1 MTRFDTLP
9 SVKSELDGAEIED
22 TGGSGLPTSELATN
36 MTPSIR
42 RKKVGVGVLI
52 GAGAFSMTVAALLPT
67 YTAGQ
72 LKKLPLDVEFAT
84 ISHAT
89 EADVLDVVD
98 TASGKPTTDHG
109 VPVQVEVY
117 VTSEDPSDAD
127 LTTLQAA
134 SRITRTDTPGPASLI
149 SASVDRV
156 SLNRKTALP
165 VSDPV
170 PTTLTA
176 SGRPPVETP
185 REGLQYKFPFG
196 TQKTSYPYYD
206 GTARQTRPINFVDED
221 RVIDGTR
228 LYHFRQQVGPVNLGE
243 SIGKDATLTLPA
255 SSWGLPGDTPFTM
268 NLFYATT
275 RDVWV
280 EPVSGAMV
288 AVEEQPHR
296 WLARTASDPLA
307 VTSFAAHT
315 RFDENTVVELAS
327 TARSARNTIQW
338 GTVYIPSIL
347 AALGAGLIGTGLLL
361 ARRWR

>member
-1 MTRFDTLP
+1 M
-9 SVKSELDGAEIED
+9 KSELDGAEIDNIGEAGSS
-22 TGGSGLPTSELATN
+22 TGESATN
-36 MTPSIR
+36 STPPIR
-42 RKKVGVGVLI
+42 RKKIGVGALI
-52 GAGAFSMTVAALLPT
+52 GAGAFSLTVAALLPT
-67 YTAGQ
+67 YAAGQ
-72 LKKLPLDVEFAT
+72 LKKMPLDVESAT

-89 EADVLDVVD
+89 GADVLDAVD
-98 TASGKPTTDHG
+98 TARGKPTTDHG

-117 VTSEDPSDAD
+117 VTTEDPSDAD

-134 SRITRTDTPGPASLI
+134 LRITRTDTPGQAGLI
-149 SASVDRV
+149 SASIDRV

-165 VSDPV
+165 VSEPA
-170 PTTLTA
+170 PTTLTVT
-176 SGRPPVETP
+176 GRPPVETP
-185 REGLQYKFPFG
+185 REGIQYKFPFD

-206 GTARQTRPINFVDED
+206 GTARQTNLINFVDED
-221 RVIDGTR
+221 REIDGMR
-228 LYHFRQQVGPVNLGE
+228 LYHFRQQIGPLNLGE

-255 SSWGLPGDTPFTM
+255 SSWGLPGDRPFTM
-268 NLFYATT
+268 NLFYATE

-280 EPVSGAMV
+280 EPVSGAVV

-315 RFDENTVVELAS
+315 QFDENTVAELAS
-327 TARSARNTIQW
+327 TARSARDTIRW

-347 AALGAGLIGTGLLL
+347 AALGAGLIGTGLVL